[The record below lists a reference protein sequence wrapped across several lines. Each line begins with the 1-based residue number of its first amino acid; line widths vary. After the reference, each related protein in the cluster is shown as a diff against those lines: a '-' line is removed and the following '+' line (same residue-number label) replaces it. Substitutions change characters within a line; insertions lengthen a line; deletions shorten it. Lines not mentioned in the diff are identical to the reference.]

1 MPVAKNSQPRP
12 VPPEVTL
19 MRMKNIVTAEFK
31 YGIRG
36 VASVDI
42 LAPHCA
48 VALFTL
54 TRGAVTVVI
63 NGESSRRKYAVT
75 LAEGHRDF
83 AEMRGELRERG
94 PVKLRHIND

>member
-1 MPVAKNSQPRP
+1 MPVAKNGQPRP

-19 MRMKNIVTAEFK
+19 MRMKNIVHAYVK

-48 VALFTL
+48 VALFLL
-54 TRGAVTVVI
+54 TRGAMTVVI
-63 NGESSRRKYAVT
+63 NGEGSKRKYAHTV
-75 LAEGHRDF
+75 AEGHEDF
-83 AEMRGELRERG
+83 AQMRGELRERG